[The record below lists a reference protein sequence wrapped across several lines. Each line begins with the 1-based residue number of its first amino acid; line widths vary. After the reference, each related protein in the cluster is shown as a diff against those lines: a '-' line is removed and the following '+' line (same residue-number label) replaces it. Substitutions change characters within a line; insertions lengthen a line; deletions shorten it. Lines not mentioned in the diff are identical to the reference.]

1 MFRSCSLLGLAICQQ
16 QLILDY
22 ATTQRLVAIAVLHML
37 TIITHIIVIS
47 NHISIRNLC
56 GKAAIV

>member
-1 MFRSCSLLGLAICQQ
+1 MGLAICQQ

-22 ATTQRLVAIAVLHML
+22 ATTQRLVASAVLHML
-37 TIITHIIVIS
+37 TIITNIIVIT

-56 GKAAIV
+56 GKAAI